1 MAILTLEEFPM
12 DGLQLLVQ
20 VQTVVSLVGGSDC
33 GFHLSEMLLI
43 VQVFLHP
50 IQYHCYHRSYLTLII
65 DLCDLELIV
74 ADFQRETF
82 VELDC
87 LTFIQSPEGT

>member
-33 GFHLSEMLLI
+33 GFHLSEMVLI
-43 VQVFLHP
+43 FEVFLHP
-50 IQYHCYHRSYLTLII
+50 IQYLCLQDRWLTIII
-65 DLCDLELIV
+65 DLSDLELIG
-74 ADFQRETF
+74 ADFQ
-82 VELDC
+82 
-87 LTFIQSPEGT
+87 